1 MNEVAPYRSYTQE
14 KMNLQE
20 HLEKELLRSFV
31 SVIGKFWLHLQG
43 QSLPPPHLS
52 RKVILS
58 DNKLHRVE
66 PHSPRVD
73 TILLL
78 K

>member
-1 MNEVAPYRSYTQE
+1 MNEVALYRSYTQE

-43 QSLPPPHLS
+43 QSLPPPPFQ
-52 RKVILS
+52 KGNPVG
-58 DNKLHRVE
+58 
-66 PHSPRVD
+66 
-73 TILLL
+73 
-78 K
+78 